1 LIRAFSQQTET
12 RFIGYISHWTMKAP
26 IVILFIAIIGIG
38 AYVSGFSDMLNTITA
53 SLGF

>member
-1 LIRAFSQQTET
+1 
-12 RFIGYISHWTMKAP
+12 MKAP